1 MASEAQARAVKKYDA
16 ANTRQFHLKLNIN
29 TDTDILD
36 KLDAVAK
43 EEGGKQ
49 GYIKNLIRR
58 DIEGAKES
66 S

>member
-16 ANTRQFHLKLNIN
+16 VNTRQFHLKLNIN
-29 TDTDILD
+29 TDSDILD

-49 GYIKNLIRR
+49 GYIKGLIRR